1 MWCMQEEFKRM
12 DGLRLQAL
20 EQEKRELGCSV
31 GSQHEHGLLA
41 RDDTSLSILSFVCP
55 VLGWSPNPAKIFL

>member
-1 MWCMQEEFKRM
+1 M

-55 VLGWSPNPAKIFL
+55 VLG